1 MEIEE
6 MESLLEPWLP
16 KDRRYTVRIT
26 DENGTVYFEK
36 KNITGEGVER
46 IIKFIEEDLWE

>member
-6 MESLLEPWLP
+6 MKSLLEPRVP
-16 KDRRYTVRIT
+16 KNRRYMVRIT

-36 KNITGEGVER
+36 EKTGEGVER
-46 IIKFIEEDLWE
+46 IIKFIEDLWE